1 MKKFILI
8 FFLISSSGCTNGK
21 QVYWCG
27 DHACKN
33 NKEKK
38 AYFNNNMSV
47 EIKEINKKKK
57 KEYSEIKKITEQAF
71 AKTKVKNNKDIN
83 LDERSSLDEK
93 EKIKREKIYAKQLI
107 KNEKVRIKE
116 EKKEAKRLRKEEKKI
131 AKILKLKEKKINKKS
146 KNSNE
151 KVVVA
156 DVGVATVDVSEF
168 KKLMD
173 QIYKRNTSKPYPN
186 INKAH
191 E

>member
-1 MKKFILI
+1 MKKFFLI
-8 FFLISSSGCTNGK
+8 FFLIIFSGCSNGK

-38 AYFNNNMSV
+38 AYFNNNMIV

-57 KEYSEIKKITEQAF
+57 KEFSEIEKITEQAF

-83 LDERSSLDEK
+83 LDEKNSSNEK
-93 EKIKREKIYAKQLI
+93 ERIKREKIYAKQLI
-107 KNEKVRIKE
+107 KNEKERIKK
-116 EKKEAKRLRKEEKKI
+116 EKKEAKRLRREEEKI
-131 AKILKLKEKKINKKS
+131 AKILKRKEKKINKKS

-151 KVVVA
+151 KEIVA
-156 DVGVATVDVSEF
+156 DIGVATINFSEF
-168 KKLMD
+168 KKFME
-173 QIYKRNTSKPYPN
+173 QISKRNESKPYPN
-186 INKAH
+186 INKTP